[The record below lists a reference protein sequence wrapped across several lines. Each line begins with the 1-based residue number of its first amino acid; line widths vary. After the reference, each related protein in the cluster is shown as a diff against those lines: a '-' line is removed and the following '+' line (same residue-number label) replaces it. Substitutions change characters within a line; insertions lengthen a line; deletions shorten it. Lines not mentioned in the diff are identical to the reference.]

1 MAEYLKSEIKSG
13 IMIVSCILILV
24 VLIFLVGGLEL
35 FKKESSY
42 KIYFKSIAQLG
53 EGAPVTFAG
62 HKIGRIKSIAIIPE
76 KDKPVEIIISLPS
89 KIEIRADSLA
99 EIKATGV
106 IGLKCLSLSP
116 GSKDA
121 PVLPSGSIIK
131 EKEPLD
137 IQEIINAAGSLGD
150 NVAETI
156 ASIKATSD
164 RFRSVAEKVDDAKL
178 GQLLKNINIMVEENR
193 EDIREIIKNLKDTTA
208 NAREFTA
215 IIKKRPSRLI
225 WRTRERRERKTEIEK
240 LRRPRVP

>member
-13 IMIVSCILILV
+13 AMIVACILILV
-24 VLIFLVGGLEL
+24 ILLFLVGGLDL

-42 KIYFKSIAQLG
+42 KIYFKSIAQLE

-62 HKIGRIKSIAIIPE
+62 HKVGHIKSIAIVP
-76 KDKPVEIIISLPS
+76 KRDKQIEVIISLPPDI
-89 KIEIRADSLA
+89 KVRADSIA

-106 IGLKCLSLSP
+106 IGLKCLGISP
-116 GSKDA
+116 GSISSA
-121 PVLPSGSIIK
+121 TLPSGSIIQ
-131 EKEPLD
+131 EKEPMD
-137 IQEIINAAGSLGD
+137 IQEIINTAGGLGD

-164 RFRSVAEKVDDAKL
+164 RFRSLAEKVDTAQFS
-178 GQLLKNINIMVEENR
+178 QLLKNINAMIEENR
-193 EDIREIIKNLKDTTA
+193 ENIREIIKNLKDTTA

-215 IIKKRPSRLI
+215 IIKKHPSRLI
-225 WRTRERRERKTEIEK
+225 WRARERRERKTEIEK